1 MDLKATI
8 NWKILEIEKRIKEG
22 EKVNYLVQSRDR
34 GLRGEIIE
42 MFTEILEAGLSDE
55 VKDAFPELVKEEFRS
70 FRLPFSDVS
79 CMEVDG
85 QLNEFLFADN
95 EIDCL
100 KEKNT
105 ILILDNIN
113 YSTKKAR
120 KHLIEFLK
128 ERTLIRADGTKVLID
143 TVPLVLVGAFNNEDC
158 KSQLP
163 LESDLLDCFNG
174 VKIKVEL
181 NEF

>member
-1 MDLKATI
+1 MILYKKKLKEDVWIMDLKATI
-8 NWKILEIEKRIKEG
+8 DLKIEEIEERIKKG
-22 EKVNYLVQSRDR
+22 EKVNYLVQSSDM

-42 MFTEILEAGLSDE
+42 MFSELLE
-55 VKDAFPELVKEEFRS
+55 EEFRS
-70 FRLPFSDVS
+70 VRLLINDVS

-100 KEKNT
+100 KGKNT
-105 ILILDNIN
+105 VLILDNIN
-113 YSTKKAR
+113 YSTQKAR

-128 ERTLIRADGTKVLID
+128 GRTLIRPNGTKVLID

-158 KSQLP
+158 PSQLP
-163 LESDLLDCFNG
+163 LEGDILDCFSG

>member
-8 NWKILEIEKRIKEG
+8 DLKIEEIEERIKKG
-22 EKVNYLVQSRDR
+22 EKVNYLVQSSDM

-42 MFTEILEAGLSDE
+42 MFTQLLE
-55 VKDAFPELVKEEFRS
+55 EEFRS
-70 FRLPFSDVS
+70 FRMLINDVS

-95 EIDCL
+95 EIDRL
-100 KEKNT
+100 KGKNT

-113 YSTKKAR
+113 YSTQKAR

-128 ERTLIRADGTKVLID
+128 GRTLIRANGTKELID

-158 KSQLP
+158 QSQLP
-163 LESDLLDCFNG
+163 LEGDILDCFNG

>member
-1 MDLKATI
+1 MDFKQTI
-8 NWKILEIEKRIKEG
+8 NWKIMEIMERIEKG
-22 EKVNYLVQSRDR
+22 EKVNYLVQSGDM
-34 GLRGEIIE
+34 GLRSEIIE
-42 MFTEILEAGLSDE
+42 MFTEMFEAKLTDE
-55 VKDAFPELVKEEFRS
+55 IKEEFPELLKEEYRS
-70 FRLPFSDVS
+70 YRLPFGDVT
-79 CMEVDG
+79 CMETDG

-113 YSTKKAR
+113 YSTQKAR

-128 ERTLIRADGTKVLID
+128 ERTLTRANGTKVKID

-163 LESDLLDCFNG
+163 LESDILDCFSG
-174 VKIKVEL
+174 VNIKVEL